1 MCDTCTIQTYT
12 RAQTERYDPT
22 RTLTLRTSFVN
33 DFKRRFVKLTRIVKE
48 SIVGNDCF
56 GLSNTLSVNVANA
69 AGHNQFDHPT
79 NAEKVAAF
87 MLWFN
92 SQVEAII
99 FELEIMQQLGSMWQN
114 KYIYEGYKR
123 GVQRAAL
130 EMQKIGM
137 RVDAPTIEQMMQRK
151 LHIEA
156 LDALYNRVFTNLK
169 EITAAMEH
177 AIRTV
182 LAEGLANGDSAKM
195 IADKLIAAINGKG
208 LGDLGITDSL
218 GRFIPAKRRAET
230 LARTEIVRA
239 HHRATIN
246 EYKSYGDVGVYI
258 MAEILT
264 AGDNQV
270 CPACDALEGNFY
282 TLDEAM
288 YIIPVHPNCRCIAL
302 PYEVT
307 KTEYDG
313 K

>member
-1 MCDTCTIQTYT
+1 MCDTCNIQTYT
-12 RAQTERYDPT
+12 RVQKERYDPT
-22 RTLTLRTSFVN
+22 RTLTLRTSFVA
-33 DFKRRFVKLTRIVKE
+33 DFKRRFVKLTRIVQE

-56 GLSNTLSVNVANA
+56 GLSNSLSVNMANA
-69 AGHNQFDHPT
+69 AGRNQFDHPT

-99 FELEIMQQLGSMWQN
+99 FELELMQQMSSMWQN
-114 KYIYEGYKR
+114 KYIFEGYKR
-123 GVQRAAL
+123 GIQRGAL

-137 RVDAPTIEQMMQRK
+137 RVDAPTIEQMMRTS
-151 LHIEA
+151 LHMEA
-156 LDALYNRVFTNLK
+156 LDVLYNRVFTNLK
-169 EITAAMEH
+169 EITVAMEH
-177 AIRTV
+177 VIRTV
-182 LAEGLANGDSAKM
+182 LAEGLANGDSAKK
-195 IADKLIAAINGKG
+195 IADKLVAAINGKG

-218 GRFIPAKRRAET
+218 GRFIPAQRRAET

-246 EYKSYGDVGVYI
+246 QYRSYSDVGVYI

-270 CPACDALEGNFY
+270 CPACNALEGNFY

-288 YIIPVHPNCRCIAL
+288 NLVPQHPNCRCIAL
-302 PYEVT
+302 PYEVI
-307 KTEYDG
+307 KT
-313 K
+313 